1 MAKFNVGDKVLILED
16 ENFISTK
23 YQNTVGRYGTI
34 CKVPDKN
41 WSVPK
46 YAVLIEGMHN
56 NDSKGGFF
64 YFFEKDM
71 RFVGN
76 TKTKGVISFSN
87 SSKRYFT
94 VHFTSEK
101 TKGGREQKYMVVQA
115 VSPHG
120 EATVKCE
127 AEKASYYT
135 GCLVAAAKMTSIAG
149 GALRVM
155 YNMAIED
162 WGSSFSTLTLRS
174 LADYAMD
181 GNFSKVYAKLV
192 NDINNEID
200 KKNHIC
206 PICGKKFELTV
217 ERDKC
222 IARHE
227 ENKKKK
233 AKKYEDYMIRRE
245 AKKKLEQ
252 MKHNNLVNEVIMQM
266 LREEEENNGNETE

>member
-16 ENFISTK
+16 ENFINTK

-34 CKVPDKN
+34 LTVPDKN

-46 YAVLIEGMHN
+46 YAVLLEGIRN
-56 NDSKGGFF
+56 NDSRYGYF
-64 YFFEKDM
+64 YFLEKNM
-71 RFVGN
+71 RLVK
-76 TKTKGVISFSN
+76 KTNDTVSFTN
-87 SSKRYFT
+87 LNKRYFT
-94 VHFTSEK
+94 VHFETIK
-101 TKGGREQKYMVVQA
+101 NNKGKEQKYMIVQA

-120 EATVKCE
+120 RAIVKCE

-135 GCLVAAAKMTSIAG
+135 GCLVAAAKMTSIASG
-149 GALRVM
+149 SFKVM

-192 NDINNEID
+192 KDINDEID
-200 KKNHIC
+200 KKNLVC
-206 PICGKKFELTV
+206 PICGMRYKTTN
-217 ERDKC
+217 ERDEC
-222 IARHE
+222 VARHE

-233 AKKYEDYMIRRE
+233 AKKYKDYLIRKE
-245 AKKKLEQ
+245 AKKKLAKMEHE
-252 MKHNNLVNEVIMQM
+252 KLVNEFIFKI